1 MGEEFPGRTEK
12 AVDASRG
19 SSCPNL
25 PRARGR
31 FAAAGLGDEVSAQQG
46 SAPDEPKKKSAHT

>member
-19 SSCPNL
+19 PPVPTCHKPVAVL
-25 PRARGR
+25 
-31 FAAAGLGDEVSAQQG
+31 LQQ
-46 SAPDEPKKKSAHT
+46 D